1 MIATNLTL
9 NQRWILHFRQIFRCL
24 FRVEQGL
31 PEHGFILV
39 TKFRHNSKHSGLTGD
54 KILTCFQ
61 KQWFILGTKLRQ
73 NSRHSGLRWGKLN
86 DMFQSTVILRTN
98 FRHNSRHIGL
108 QWGHNLD
115 TFPVKVVLKVL
126 IIQMFQCNIVCYFG

>member
-1 MIATNLTL
+1 M
-9 NQRWILHFRQIFRCL
+9 F
-24 FRVEQGL
+24 
-31 PEHGFILV
+31 PEAV
-39 TKFRHNSKHSGLTGD
+39 VYTGD
-54 KILTCFQ
+54 KIKTKFQTQWFKGGENLMTCF
-61 KQWFILGTKLRQ
+61 KAQWL
-73 NSRHSGLRWGKLN
+73 
-86 DMFQSTVILRTN
+86 ILRTN